1 MKKYNFTVNDL
12 VIYLSLILGV
22 FLVIWPLLNLLAWAL
37 TPTKNVH
44 LLDGLDIFP
53 KGWDTDVFKLLLTNP
68 RVLKSFMNSIYITTT
83 GLCLNLFFT
92 ALAAYALSKNYLPG
106 RNILLTLIIFT
117 LVFEPSIVP
126 EFLVVKRIGLL
137 DSYWSVILYKMVN
150 VYYLILMIRFFRE
163 LPEAYFEAAE
173 IDGANHF
180 QIFYYVVL
188 PLSIPALM
196 VIGLFYTVAHWNEY
210 FHAMIYLNDTSKW
223 PLQVLLREFAIVGDR
238 GSLASFQ
245 DITEGQ
251 TWGDVY
257 QIDIRRIRA
266 TIIFI
271 SLFPILLLFP
281 IILRYLT
288 KGINLGGIKE

>member
-1 MKKYNFTVNDL
+1 MVKKYNISASDL
-12 VIYLSLILGV
+12 IIYSSLLLGV
-22 FLVIWPLLNLLAWAL
+22 FLVIWPLMNLLAWAL

-53 KGWDTDVFKLLLTNP
+53 KGFDIDVFKLMLSNP
-68 RVLKSFMNSIYITTT
+68 RVLISFMNSIYITSV
-83 GLCLNLFFT
+83 GLFLNILFT
-92 ALAAYALSKNYLPG
+92 SIAAYALSKEYLPG
-106 RNILLTLIIFT
+106 RNVILTIIIFT
-117 LVFEPSIVP
+117 MVFEPSIVT
-126 EFLVVKRIGLL
+126 EFLVIKRVGLF

-150 VYYLILMIRFFRE
+150 VYYLILMIRFFKE
-163 LPEAYFEAAE
+163 LPDPYFEAAE

-180 QIFYYVVL
+180 QTFYYIVL
-188 PLSIPALM
+188 PLSIPAIM

-238 GSLASFQ
+238 GSMVSYQ
-245 DITEGQ
+245 NIIE
-251 TWGDVY
+251 WGDAT
-257 QIDIRRIRA
+257 QIDIRRMRA

-271 SLFPILLLFP
+271 TLFPILLLFP
-281 IILRYLT
+281 IILKYFT

>member
-1 MKKYNFTVNDL
+1 MVGKNNFTVSDL
-12 VIYLSLILGV
+12 IIYSSLFLGV

-37 TPTKNVH
+37 TPTNNVH
-44 LLDGLDIFP
+44 LLDGLDILP
-53 KGWDTDVFKLLLTNP
+53 KGFDIDVFKLMLSNP
-68 RVLKSFMNSIYITTT
+68 RVLISFMNSIYITSV
-83 GLCLNLFFT
+83 GLCLNIFFT
-92 ALAAYALSKNYLPG
+92 AIAAYALSKNYLPG
-106 RNILLTLIIFT
+106 RNIILTIIIFT
-117 LVFEPSIVP
+117 MVFEPSIVP
-126 EFLVVKRIGLL
+126 EFLVVKKVGLF

-150 VYYLILMIRFFRE
+150 VYYLILMIRFFKE
-163 LPEAYFEAAE
+163 LPDAYFEAAE

-188 PLSIPALM
+188 PLSIPAMM

-238 GSLASFQ
+238 GSMVSYQNIL
-245 DITEGQ
+245 E
-251 TWGDVY
+251 WGDAT
-257 QIDIRRIRA
+257 QIDIRRMRA

-271 SLFPILLLFP
+271 TLFPILLLFP
-281 IILRYLT
+281 VILKYFT